1 MDAELLLVQ
10 PYLLEEET
18 GSSPCPGA
26 EAAGGHGPPWS
37 YCRHLLPYLLHD
49 EAVTPDVA
57 GDMRELDAHTKHAR
71 N

>member
-26 EAAGGHGPPWS
+26 EAAGGHGPPWTTLDDGK
-37 YCRHLLPYLLHD
+37 LLPLTAIIAIH
-49 EAVTPDVA
+49 AT
-57 GDMRELDAHTKHAR
+57 GD
-71 N
+71 